1 MKEIKFWPV
10 NDKKGNY
17 LLETYWAP
25 PPTEQWNQMMW
36 AKQIIYGLIWL
47 MDQKLSPY
55 PLKNIP

>member
-10 NDKKGNY
+10 NDKKGN
-17 LLETYWAP
+17 YWAP

-55 PLKNIP
+55 PLQNIP